1 MSEQDYFNPVFE
13 AKEGDVLRIGL
24 KHFLIKNGVPIE
36 TTNIKGHLGGNSV
49 RIGDLKDGDKFSI
62 LATVTNNGSY
72 SDVSCSAIE
81 GRFGFLVGKNYFSL
95 DKDQIVEVNIDEK

>member
-1 MSEQDYFNPVFE
+1 MSEQDYFNPAFE

-24 KHFLIKNGVPIE
+24 KHFLIKNGEPIE

-49 RIGDLKDGDKFSI
+49 RIGDLQDGDKFAI

-81 GRFGFLVGKNYFSL
+81 GRFCFLAGENYFSL
-95 DKDQIVEVNIDEK
+95 DKNQIVEVNIGD